1 MERFKMD
8 EKQTI
13 KQELALKWIKGD
25 SGNTYLC
32 PVKAIDKVENPTEED
47 LKKICVEESQ
57 NPQND

>member
-1 MERFKMD
+1 MD